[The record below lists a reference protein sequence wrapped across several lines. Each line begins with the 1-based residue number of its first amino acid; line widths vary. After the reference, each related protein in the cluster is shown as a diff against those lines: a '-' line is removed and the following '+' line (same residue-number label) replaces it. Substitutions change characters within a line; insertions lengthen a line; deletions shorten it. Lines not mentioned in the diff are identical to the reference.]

1 MLSPSHPCGI
11 CASTLVVGATL
22 ALAAPY
28 MSSLELGVGA
38 TLAHAFPS
46 LWCMRPLF
54 PWWLGIACKCALLFL
69 PHSYRLSWVSVQRLL
84 TPSHPRG
91 VCAPCMLSPIYVI
104 ACAVGWLGAL
114 FLLTSPCG
122 VDGPSCIRIPV
133 YCLSVSGWLAFV
145 HCPPYLVVH
154 AAHTHVSPSPHN
166 HSSLSRALNFP
177 VSGKFGL
184 TAPHLDPGRHT
195 VHSQGRLGRK
205 LLTGPC

>member
-1 MLSPSHPCGI
+1 MRSAFL
-11 CASTLVVGATL
+11 
-22 ALAAPY
+22 APY
-28 MSSLELGVGA
+28 ISLELGVGA

-46 LWCMRPLF
+46 SWCMRPLY
-54 PWWLGIACKCALLFL
+54 AL
-69 PHSYRLSWVSVQRLL
+69 PHLCHRLRSRVAGRAVPAHPALWCRW
-84 TPSHPRG
+84 PFSHPH
-91 VCAPCMLSPIYVI
+91 PCVLLEYEWLARVVHCSPYLVVHAAHTHASPIYVI